1 MVPSPLYQR
10 AALTVLH
17 KRQLEES
24 TAAGMAYGSG
34 FRVARSG
41 CALGGL
47 EPPTF

>member
-1 MVPSPLYQR
+1 MVPKPSVS
-10 AALTVLH
+10 AVALTVLH

-41 CALGGL
+41 DSN
-47 EPPTF
+47 PQPSDP